1 MKTTHRT
8 NTNTNNDT
16 IDPSIAV
23 TLSGG
28 GHRASIFGLGVLI
41 YLCEIHKNKSVTSI
55 ASVSGGSITN
65 GYIGKEC
72 NFRNVPPNEFQKIT
86 SYLWNRLTHSGIVYA
101 ALITKIYIFVIL
113 LLLFSII
120 ISFVYLFGGLFATAQ
135 LGMDVD
141 CNISSSMKYFIIT
154 TIILLFIC
162 LAWLL
167 SIRGKICQKA
177 FAKILFSTQNKQA
190 LFINSLSNDNINHI
204 ICATEL
210 HADQHIYFSSNFVY
224 SYPCGLGASES
235 TTLAAVV
242 QASAAFPPLL
252 PPIKVKS
259 FPFHFSG
266 KPSDIPHELILTDG
280 GVYNN
285 MGEQWI
291 VGLEERKKVLPDIK
305 KIAFDADI
313 IILVNSTAG
322 IKNTPIS
329 WFDKIPLVGEGTL
342 FYRIICSL
350 FDQTTTT
357 RREKLFIDFR
367 NALITGEGK
376 RGIMVMI
383 EQTPFQM
390 LDWMQNTTEP
400 ELEQQRE
407 RTISVLDK
415 LPKDYRKEWDTI
427 KKISMKTGTTF
438 RVINQLTAENLI
450 YHAFIVAMI
459 NAHIVLGFPMIY
471 ELLDKDEFRK
481 NILNKYCQ

>member
-1 MKTTHRT
+1 MKTTH
-8 NTNTNNDT
+8 NTNINNDT
-16 IDPSIAV
+16 TDSSIAV

-41 YLCEIHKNKSVTSI
+41 YLYEIHKNQSVTSI
-55 ASVSGGSITN
+55 SSVSGGSMTN

-72 NFRNVPPNEFQKIT
+72 NFRNVTPDKFQQIT
-86 SYLWNRLTHSGIVYA
+86 SYLWNRLTSSGIVYA
-101 ALITKIYIFVIL
+101 ALITKIYIFF

-120 ISFVYLFGGLFATAQ
+120 SLISLCFLRFFVADILR
-135 LGMDVD
+135 MDIN
-141 CNISSSMKYFIIT
+141 CCLTKLL
-154 TIILLFIC
+154 TIIAVLILFIP
-162 LAWLL
+162 LTWLL
-167 SIRGKICQKA
+167 SIRGKICRKA
-177 FAKILFSTQNKQA
+177 FAEILFSSQNKQA
-190 LFINSLSNDNINHI
+190 LFLDSLSNDNINHV

-224 SYPCGLGASES
+224 SYPCGFGSSES
-235 TTLAAVV
+235 TTLAEAV

-259 FPFHFSG
+259 FPFHFTG
-266 KPSDIPHELILTDG
+266 RQSDVPPELILTDG

-291 VGLEERKKVLPDIK
+291 VGLPERKKRASNIK
-305 KIAFDADI
+305 EVAFDADI

-322 IKNTPIS
+322 IKHTPMS
-329 WFDKIPLVGEGTL
+329 WFNKIPLLGEVTM
-342 FYRIICSL
+342 FYRIVCSL

-357 RREKLFIDFR
+357 RRKKLFTDFKD
-367 NALITGEGK
+367 ALITGKGT
-376 RGIMVMI
+376 RGIMVML

-390 LDWMQNTTEP
+390 LDWMKNTTEP

-415 LPKDYRKEWDTI
+415 LPKNYREEWNTI
-427 KKISMKTGTTF
+427 KEISLKTGTTF
-438 RVINQLTAENLI
+438 KVINQLIAENLL
-450 YHAFIVAMI
+450 YHSFIVAMI
-459 NAHIVLGFPMIY
+459 NAHVILGFPMMQ

-481 NILNKYCQ
+481 NILNKYCCER